1 MNKTKSLIFHIS
13 YSAVLSALVFV
24 TTFFV
29 HITYPNGA
37 GYFNIGDAIIIF
49 SSIFFGP
56 IEGVFAGVFGSL
68 LADLASGYVQF
79 IPFTIVAKGLEAV
92 VCFTLF
98 YILRKTKYIK
108 FTSMFIS
115 PLFMVLIYFVSYYL
129 LFGIEYAFVS
139 SPYDILQ
146 GELGGIF
153 ALILYIS
160 FNKLHLP
167 YRINFDVKKRQENTV
182 SNQKPL

>member
-24 TTFFV
+24 ATFFV

-37 GYFNIGDAIIIF
+37 GYFNIGDSIIIF

-56 IEGVFAGVFGSL
+56 IEGVFAGVLGSA

-79 IPFTIVAKGLEAV
+79 IPFTIIAKGLEAI
-92 VCFTLF
+92 VCYALF
-98 YILRKTKYIK
+98 YLLKKTKYIK
-108 FTSMFIS
+108 FSSMFIA
-115 PLFMVLIYFVSYYL
+115 PLFMVLTYFVSYYL
-129 LFGIEYAFVS
+129 LFGIEYAFIS

-146 GELGGIF
+146 GELGGVF
-153 ALILYIS
+153 GLILYIS

-167 YRINFDVKKRQENTV
+167 YRPDFDVNKNKRSTV